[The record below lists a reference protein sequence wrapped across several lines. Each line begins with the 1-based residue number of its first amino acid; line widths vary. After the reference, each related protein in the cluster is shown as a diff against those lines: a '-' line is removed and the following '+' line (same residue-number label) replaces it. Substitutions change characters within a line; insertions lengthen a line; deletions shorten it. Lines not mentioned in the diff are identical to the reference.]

1 MNTVY
6 ETSFVV
12 FPQDTNYMYPM
23 VFGGKVMSEMD
34 VAAAVCVRR
43 ALIDS
48 EAKYAVTT
56 RASNIEFHVGAV
68 VGDLVFLT
76 ARIVKVGTTS
86 INIDVE
92 GVRELKDGA
101 RQKICNGSFTFVT
114 VEDPAQVTEHRKL
127 TLKPHG
133 LHLPV

>member
-1 MNTVY
+1 MNSVY

-34 VAAAVCVRR
+34 IAAAICVRR
-43 ALIDS
+43 ALIGAS
-48 EAKYAVTT
+48 AEYAVTT
-56 RASNIEFHVGAV
+56 RATNIEFHVGAV

-76 ARIVKVGTTS
+76 ARIVRVGTTS

-92 GVRELKDGA
+92 GVRELKDGSKE
-101 RQKICNGSFTFVT
+101 KICNGSFTFVT
-114 VEDPAQVTEHRKL
+114 VENPAAVGPDRKL
-127 TLKPHG
+127 QPKPHG
-133 LHLPV
+133 LVLNA